1 MFEIFLPIRI
11 SNKSFIFTGTHKHT
25 HFTPY
30 FDFFFFASVSLLS
43 KEFPFIEKCLL
54 SKKKKKHT
62 HILVKVFMKNEANTF
77 WLNIVCMDA
86 LDLYCNLKSNQC
98 TILMIRLS
106 VYTHKHKYSTSKS
119 CLDFGFWIWTLKSK
133 ETKLAVNEWY
143 FVLDVYKCVLI
154 LPFKILKP

>member
-1 MFEIFLPIRI
+1 MDDCFVKD
-11 SNKSFIFTGTHKHT
+11 NKCSRFFYLYVFQINRSSLQALINTHSHA
-25 HFTPY
+25 HILHLILI
-30 FDFFFFASVSLLS
+30 FFFASVSLLS

-54 SKKKKKHT
+54 SKKKKKKHT

-119 CLDFGFWIWTLKSK
+119 CLDFGFWI
-133 ETKLAVNEWY
+133 
-143 FVLDVYKCVLI
+143 
-154 LPFKILKP
+154 

>member
-25 HFTPY
+25 LTCAHFTPY

-106 VYTHKHKYSTSKS
+106 VYIHQNHVWI
-119 CLDFGFWIWTLKSK
+119 LDFGFELWNRKRLNWRSM
-133 ETKLAVNEWY
+133 N
-143 FVLDVYKCVLI
+143 DI
-154 LPFKILKP
+154 LY